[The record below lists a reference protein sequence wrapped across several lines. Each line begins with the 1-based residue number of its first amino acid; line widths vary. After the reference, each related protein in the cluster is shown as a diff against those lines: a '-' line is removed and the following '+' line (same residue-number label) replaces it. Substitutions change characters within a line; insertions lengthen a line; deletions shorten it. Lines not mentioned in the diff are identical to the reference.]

1 MVHTDNPNSTPST
14 PCKKEGESVPKISL
28 FGTCSVPTLS
38 SEIDHQNI
46 QALASIRCVDKFEE
60 ERRAKLVIVAVVDTS
75 SSMRGH
81 KIESLKTTL
90 CFLCSKLSDND
101 QLGIVTYSTESS
113 VYVPLTNMTKE
124 GRASVTKAIDDL
136 AVFGSTNLCDGLSD
150 GIRLLPINQP
160 ENSDTV
166 TSVLLMTDGLCNIG
180 TTSSTGILAQM
191 QHCLKD
197 HPGVAVNTFGYG
209 SSHDASLLEKIAE
222 ASEGTYFFI
231 ESDESISGSFADCL
245 GGLLS
250 VVGQSVEIVIKST
263 ENSKLGAVNCKYQ
276 CTNLP
281 SGDGV
286 RLRIGNIQAGE
297 ERDILFEFSVPSVTS
312 SEESSPVVNIQLSYF
327 DVESEVI
334 KELSSTINIS
344 RKSKNFFTDEDNIR
358 SQLVDKHHNRMATSL
373 AISKASELSD
383 NHEIDVA
390 RSVLEKTI
398 DIIEKSVSKDDPL
411 CVTMV
416 KELENAIKDLSN
428 PRGSCRLRQTSTSLR
443 TQRSSARALFDSAV
457 RQKIRFDSADFEM
470 NRSINTPK
478 KTFTMPSRPRFQ
490 SVRIQRFDSADF
502 EFTKSTLS
510 SKKPI
515 VTFKEE

>member
-1 MVHTDNPNSTPST
+1 
-14 PCKKEGESVPKISL
+14 
-28 FGTCSVPTLS
+28 
-38 SEIDHQNI
+38 
-46 QALASIRCVDKFEE
+46 
-60 ERRAKLVIVAVVDTS
+60 
-75 SSMRGH
+75 
-81 KIESLKTTL
+81 
-90 CFLCSKLSDND
+90 
-101 QLGIVTYSTESS
+101 
-113 VYVPLTNMTKE
+113 
-124 GRASVTKAIDDL
+124 
-136 AVFGSTNLCDGLSD
+136 
-150 GIRLLPINQP
+150 
-160 ENSDTV
+160 
-166 TSVLLMTDGLCNIG
+166 
-180 TTSSTGILAQM
+180 
-191 QHCLKD
+191 
-197 HPGVAVNTFGYG
+197 
-209 SSHDASLLEKIAE
+209 
-222 ASEGTYFFI
+222 
-231 ESDESISGSFADCL
+231 
-245 GGLLS
+245 
-250 VVGQSVEIVIKST
+250 
-263 ENSKLGAVNCKYQ
+263 
-276 CTNLP
+276 
-281 SGDGV
+281 
-286 RLRIGNIQAGE
+286 
-297 ERDILFEFSVPSVTS
+297 
-312 SEESSPVVNIQLSYF
+312 
-327 DVESEVI
+327 
-334 KELSSTINIS
+334 
-344 RKSKNFFTDEDNIR
+344 
-358 SQLVDKHHNRMATSL
+358 MATSL